1 MAGFGMSLARIH
13 IAKSQLG
20 LDDETYRALL
30 ARVAGVRSAKDLNQR
45 QMRAVLA
52 EFQRL
57 GWTPRPSKR
66 QGRATP
72 RPASSRRA
80 VMAKIEALLAEAE
93 RPWAYADGMAMHMFK
108 VARVEWL
115 DDSQLQR
122 LMQALIIDAQ
132 RHGRL

>member
-1 MAGFGMSLARIH
+1 MSWLAKIH

-20 LDDETYRALL
+20 LDDDSYRALL
-30 ARVAGVRSAKDLNQR
+30 ARVAGVRSAKDLNPR
-45 QMRAVLA
+45 QAEKVLA

-57 GWTPRPSKR
+57 GWTPRPGTR
-66 QGRATP
+66 QGRAKP
-72 RPASSRRA
+72 RPAKSRQA
-80 VMAKIEALLAEAE
+80 VMGKVEALLAEAK
-93 RPWAYADGMAMHMFK
+93 RPWAYADSMALHMFQ
-108 VARVEWL
+108 VERVEWL